1 MNHQQQPGYEALA
14 VRALRDAN
22 WDGAKVYAIL
32 SLAEAIEARSR
43 PGRDVGRRDAGA

>member
-32 SLAEAIEARSR
+32 RLAEAIEAR
-43 PGRDVGRRDAGA
+43 GRRGSDAGRRDEGV